1 MNIRDRE
8 GNIVTSG
15 ETQNKLLEKLYGN
28 TAGRALLKI
37 ITLPVVSK
45 LVGAFMDSPLSIP
58 LIEPFIRRNNIDMT
72 QFQDVRFKSYN
83 ALFTRRI
90 RPETRPVDL
99 NASSLISPCDSK
111 LTAYKIGAKSIFNI
125 KGSKYRVSDMLR
137 DTFLARRY
145 IGGYCL
151 IFRLCVDDYHRY
163 CFIDNGVC
171 SGSVSIPG
179 ELHTVNPIAL
189 RHFNIYK
196 RNSREYTILRTENF
210 GDVIQIEVGA
220 MLVGRICNDK
230 TSGEFCK
237 GEEKGR
243 FEFGGSTIVLLFEPG
258 RIAVDDDILRNSANN
273 TETVVK
279 YGERIGKAN

>member
-28 TAGRALLKI
+28 TAGRVLLKI

-45 LVGAFMDSPLSIP
+45 LVGAFMDSPLSVP

-83 ALFTRRI
+83 AFFTRRI

-111 LTAYKIGAKSIFNI
+111 LTAYRIGAKSIFNI

-163 CFIDNGVC
+163 CFIDNGTC
-171 SGSVSIPG
+171 SGSVSIAG

-196 RNSREYTILRTENF
+196 RNSREYTVLRTENF
-210 GDVIQIEVGA
+210 GDVIQMEVGA

-243 FEFGGSTIVLLFEPG
+243 FEFGGSTVVLLFEPD

-279 YGERIGKAN
+279 YGEKIGKAI

>member
-15 ETQNKLLEKLYGN
+15 ETQNKLLEMLYGN
-28 TAGRALLKI
+28 AAGRALLKI
-37 ITLPVVSK
+37 LTLPVVSK
-45 LVGAFMDSPLSIP
+45 LVGAFMDSPLSVP

-83 ALFTRRI
+83 AFFTRRI

-111 LTAYKIGAKSIFNI
+111 LTAYKIGARSIFNI
-125 KGSKYRVSDMLR
+125 KGSKYRVSDMLS

-171 SGSVSIPG
+171 SGSVSISG

-196 RNSREYTILRTENF
+196 RNSREYTVLRTENF
-210 GDVIQIEVGA
+210 GDVIQMEVGA

-243 FEFGGSTIVLLFEPG
+243 FEFGGSTIVLLFAPD

-279 YGERIGKAN
+279 YGEKIGKAI

>member
-15 ETQNKLLEKLYGN
+15 ETQNKLLEMLYGN
-28 TAGRALLKI
+28 AAGRALLKI

-83 ALFTRRI
+83 AFFTRRI

-145 IGGYCL
+145 IDGYCL

-171 SGSVSIPG
+171 SGSVFIPG

-196 RNSREYTILRTENF
+196 RNSREYTVLRTENF
-210 GDVIQIEVGA
+210 GDVIQMEVGA

-230 TSGEFCK
+230 KSGEFCK

-258 RIAVDDDILRNSANN
+258 RIAVDDDILRNSADN

-279 YGERIGKAN
+279 YGEKIGKAI